1 MTLISDKRIAVDH
14 FPLIPP
20 QDSTSTSTSS
30 SASSSTSSDSRSDN
44 YKNKKETW
52 IIPVESSSNSQIN
65 RTNGDI
71 SLITDNDRN
80 LITHKIKV
88 LSDFDINEN
97 HLIQQ
102 NNFEERIESFNLYEK
117 QKNLDFQVREE
128 KLIFLEE
135 QMSNKENSIIERKT
149 HRNPETFDIRT
160 E

>member
-20 QDSTSTSTSS
+20 KDSTFTSTSS
-30 SASSSTSSDSRSDN
+30 SASSSASSSVSSAASSSSDSRSDN
-44 YKNKKETW
+44 CKNKKETW
-52 IIPVESSSNSQIN
+52 NIPVESSSNSQIN
-65 RTNGDI
+65 RINGDV

-80 LITHKIKV
+80 LVTHKIKV
-88 LSDFDINEN
+88 LSDFNINEN

-135 QMSNKENSIIERKT
+135 QIINSNKSNIKILSM
-149 HRNPETFDIRT
+149 
-160 E
+160 

>member
-1 MTLISDKRIAVDH
+1 MNV
-14 FPLIPP
+14 
-20 QDSTSTSTSS
+20 
-30 SASSSTSSDSRSDN
+30 
-44 YKNKKETW
+44 
-52 IIPVESSSNSQIN
+52 PVESSSNSQIN
-65 RTNGDI
+65 RINGEI
-71 SLITDNDRN
+71 SLNTEIDRN

-88 LSDFDINEN
+88 LSDFNENEN

-135 QMSNKENSIIERKT
+135 QMSNKENSMIERKT
-149 HRNPETFDIRT
+149 HRNPETFDMRT